1 MFKNLKFNKNF
12 IYLFFIVSAICFFS
26 VYFREEADIWFLLSH
41 GKYIINHGFP
51 YLDVLS
57 MHTGLDFV
65 MQQWLS
71 SVIFY
76 IIYEYLGKISFYV
89 FIFLM
94 NCLITFLIYKLCLVI
109 SDNKKF
115 ASCFISVI
123 AIILL
128 QIGYIVPRPQIFT
141 YIILLMILIMLELFS
156 SKRKK

>member
-26 VYFREEADIWFLLSH
+26 VYFKEEADIWFLLSH

-76 IIYEYLGKISFYV
+76 IIYEYFGKLSFYV

-94 NCLITFLIYKLCLVI
+94 NCLITFFIY
-109 SDNKKF
+109 
-115 ASCFISVI
+115 
-123 AIILL
+123 
-128 QIGYIVPRPQIFT
+128 
-141 YIILLMILIMLELFS
+141 
-156 SKRKK
+156 